1 MSTITY
7 TVEIPPIHYLL
18 LEMETTNFSNENSEI
33 AKDEA
38 LSYLSKVLK
47 DAVEKE
53 VIEIWDFE
61 NDHSSDLEKITNLD
75 NSIYTRENGNINFD
89 RILQCQ
95 IRYTFNKYIRKN
107 AVFNQHIHGNAKEKL
122 DSYGF
127 IALTGSQ
134 SERHGKS
141 TIFKIKNEEKGGT
154 RNAFAH
160 KKKENHQLN
169 YYDKLRIQKVKEIF
183 YDKENNYQKVILN
196 TDSFLEFE
204 KIFLSIQNTFF
215 ITKYLFV
222 PKNYQKYSTEIIDLL
237 VQTYS
242 TENKFEFYTD
252 VEIDGVHFYVYTHE
266 NISCSLTY
274 SKTGKLYIRDFNGVK
289 EVAEHTTFSAIIEIA
304 TNDQELKNI
313 IEII

>member
-1 MSTITY
+1 MSQTTY

-18 LEMETTNFSNENSEI
+18 LGMETTNFSNENYEI
-33 AKDEA
+33 AKEEA

-47 DAVEKE
+47 EAVKKE

-61 NDHSSDLEKITNLD
+61 NDQSSDLEKITNLD
-75 NSIYTRENGNINFD
+75 STIYTRENGNINFD

-107 AVFNQHIHGNAKEKL
+107 AVFNQHIHGSAREKL

-127 IALTGSQ
+127 LALTGSQ

-154 RNAFAH
+154 KNSFSRR
-160 KKKENHQLN
+160 KQENYQLN
-169 YYDKLRIQKVKEIF
+169 YFDKLKIQEATQIF
-183 YDKENNYQKVILN
+183 YDKENYNHKEILN
-196 TDSFLEFE
+196 TDSYLEFE

-215 ITKYLFV
+215 ITKYLFI
-222 PKNYQKYSTEIIDLL
+222 PENYRKYSTEIIDLL

-242 TENKFEFYTD
+242 TENKFEFYTEL
-252 VEIDGVHFYVYTHE
+252 EIDGVHFYVYAHE

-289 EVAEHTTFSAIIEIA
+289 EVDEYTTFSDIIETK

-313 IEII
+313 FEII